1 MKSITR
7 ILCVLLLLLF
17 TCSIGSAAAADS
29 NATAAIALYID
40 TSGHYVPGIDL
51 LNKALNEVIRFKVNA
66 LLLGSE
72 VQSGNEVLRDLSR
85 CQINTASEATP
96 QALSA
101 YGDARHVNYILLL
114 SVRPLDVA
122 LDVKAYSTTS
132 GSYLVDKA
140 LCRPDGTAAMSTLD
154 TLSAMI
160 GNEVTD
166 ALELIRNSAASVAS
180 VQN

>member
-17 TCSIGSAAAADS
+17 TCSIGSAAAVDS

-85 CQINTASEATP
+85 CQINTANEATP

-132 GSYLVDKA
+132 GSYLVDKT

-180 VQN
+180 AQN